1 MRTDAVTG
9 AVIRKL
15 LKGLTP
21 LLLLALTAMPGTAA
35 PELSAAGTPLPA
47 TVLEDVRA
55 GTVEKP
61 VHTGNETVAASHI
74 VVQMAGSPA
83 LMRDRQGV
91 FQPWDGN
98 PENLADSG
106 FVPVDGQM
114 LFKVFNQDLS
124 AQNFPIRVTL
134 YYRVN
139 GELKFGYFDVMRA
152 N

>member
-1 MRTDAVTG
+1 MRTDAVMR

-15 LKGLTP
+15 LAGLTP
-21 LLLLALTAMPGTAA
+21 LVLLALSGMPGYAA
-35 PELSAAGTPLPA
+35 PELSVTGTPLPA
-47 TVLEDVRA
+47 MVLSDVRV
-55 GTVEKP
+55 GTVEKL
-61 VHTGNETVAASHI
+61 VRTDNESVATTHI

-124 AQNFPIRVTL
+124 SQNFPIRVTL